1 MDEHNNEPA
10 EANLKT
16 TPSHRS
22 AAEKN
27 HQGRAERRTQRLD
40 ELTDE
45 ALDEP
50 DPLRASLKAAS
61 AQLFDIA
68 YRLGDEVR
76 NYIGSNRTKRKAR
89 RESAK
94 EVSTLMLVHR
104 QIKQY
109 VQLDQQW
116 ASEGTSGDGSD
127 ER

>member
-1 MDEHNNEPA
+1 MDEHNNELTEVDRDA
-10 EANLKT
+10 
-16 TPSHRS
+16 TPSRPVA
-22 AAEKN
+22 AAEN
-27 HQGRAERRTQRLD
+27 HRGRAERRTQRLD

-50 DPLRASLKAAS
+50 DPLRANLKAAS

-68 YRLGDEVR
+68 YQLGDEVR
-76 NYIGSNRTKRKAR
+76 NNIASNRAKRKAR
-89 RESAK
+89 RESTK

-127 ER
+127 EP